1 MVPFGRWQ
9 KHPVWACDL
18 KKIPIRQ
25 ETIEICELFNLN
37 PYQLISSG
45 SMLIGT
51 DHGSQLVD
59 ALAKE
64 GIHAAVI
71 GKAVEGNDRVIFNDG
86 EKRFLEPPKAD
97 ELYRAFD

>member
-1 MVPFGRWQ
+1 MQADFRFFV
-9 KHPVWACDL
+9 ACL
-18 KKIPIRQ
+18 LY
-25 ETIEICELFNLN
+25 TS
-37 PYQLISSG
+37 SSG

-64 GIHAAVI
+64 GIHASVI

-86 EKRFLEPPKAD
+86 DVYKRQDLSGIYGI
-97 ELYRAFD
+97 LCGW

>member
-1 MVPFGRWQ
+1 MRDRGLTDRLEQRFQ
-9 KHPVWACDL
+9 HL
-18 KKIPIRQ
+18 
-25 ETIEICELFNLN
+25 LLN

-64 GIHAAVI
+64 GIHASVI

>member
-1 MVPFGRWQ
+1 MTSQ
-9 KHPVWACDL
+9 TSLL
-18 KKIPIRQ
+18 KA
-25 ETIEICELFNLN
+25 
-37 PYQLISSG
+37 
-45 SMLIGT
+45 

>member
-1 MVPFGRWQ
+1 M
-9 KHPVWACDL
+9 
-18 KKIPIRQ
+18 
-25 ETIEICELFNLN
+25 
-37 PYQLISSG
+37 
-45 SMLIGT
+45 
-51 DHGSQLVD
+51 D

>member
-1 MVPFGRWQ
+1 MCSLLIVFQFLLTQFANQFLGSNQ
-9 KHPVWACDL
+9 L
-18 KKIPIRQ
+18 
-25 ETIEICELFNLN
+25 LF
-37 PYQLISSG
+37 SG
-45 SMLIGT
+45 F
-51 DHGSQLVD
+51 HVFH
-59 ALAKE
+59 AKE

>member
-1 MVPFGRWQ
+1 MKF
-9 KHPVWACDL
+9 
-18 KKIPIRQ
+18 
-25 ETIEICELFNLN
+25 FNLN